1 MAAAPEAAVSP
12 AIRKKALR
20 LVVDGAVSIN
30 IAGYVKGDHGSYV
43 VAIRD
48 GDYKCDCPA
57 RTPNCAHVVAVAT
70 LLKKA
75 RERP

>member
-1 MAAAPEAAVSP
+1 MSP

-20 LVVDGAVSIN
+20 LVVDGNVSIN
-30 IAGYVKGDHGSYV
+30 VAGYVHGDHGDYL
-43 VAIRD
+43 VAIRPG
-48 GDYKCDCPA
+48 GDLSCDCPA
-57 RTPNCAHVVAVAT
+57 RTKNCAHVVAVAT